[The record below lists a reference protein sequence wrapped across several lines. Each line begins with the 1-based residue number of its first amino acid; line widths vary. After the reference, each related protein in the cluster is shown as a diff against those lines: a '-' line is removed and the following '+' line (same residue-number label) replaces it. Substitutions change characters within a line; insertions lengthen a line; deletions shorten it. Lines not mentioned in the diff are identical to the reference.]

1 MPRTKEAYVP
11 RRVGSVVERA
21 AVPAERLRAW
31 LEVPLSHLP
40 SVVADGDR
48 VLFIS
53 NASGLPQLWT
63 TRVGTPGAIPRPFG
77 ATTDRVGTV
86 DASPTGPEAV
96 VAIDAGGNEHWQ
108 LARVDLDVPSGRGS
122 LHPLTSA
129 PETIHSSGRWVDDG
143 RRYRFSSNAR
153 NPRFFDVWELDAHG
167 GGAPRSLYQAD
178 AYHAIRGAIGDRTL
192 IQRAN
197 TNLDSDLLLLDGG
210 TPALLTPHE
219 EELTI
224 FAAALHREGVLA
236 AANPGREFAAL
247 VRYRPGSGQQE
258 FLREYPGDVE
268 LVEPAPV
275 GELVAL
281 SVNRDGWSEVHLFDL
296 ATREDRILTSGPKGV
311 VGAISWLPDGSG
323 FVYDVSSGE
332 GVDLYRRTVATGKEK
347 RLTGGDVVRPGIP
360 RPPRLAR
367 LRSSDGL
374 SIPYWEYAP
383 ATGVPRGTILS
394 IHGGPE
400 SQSRPGFSPM
410 LGYLVQEGWRVI
422 APNIRGSTGYGRTFV
437 HLDDVRRRP
446 DALRDVREL
455 AEELVR
461 SGKAERGRLG
471 IVGGSYGGFVVLAA
485 AARFPDLW
493 GAAVDLVGIANF
505 VTFLEKTA
513 PWRRRL
519 REDEYGRLD
528 TDREFLVDLSPL
540 THADEIR
547 APLLVVHGRNDPR
560 VPVQEA
566 EQIAASLRHRRRPVE
581 LLVFDDEGHGI
592 VRKENQL
599 TAWSR
604 AAAFLEE
611 HLAPPVSR
619 S

>member
-1 MPRTKEAYVP
+1 MEPSKAR
-11 RRVGSVVERA
+11 S
-21 AVPAERLRAW
+21 ERLRAW
-31 LEVPLSHLP
+31 LDVPLSQLP
-40 SVVADGDR
+40 SVAADGDR
-48 VLFIS
+48 LLFVS
-53 NASGLPQLWT
+53 NATGLPQLWT
-63 TRVGTPGAIPRPFG
+63 TRVGTPNAGPRPFG
-77 ATTDRVGTV
+77 AATERVGAV
-86 DASPTGPEAV
+86 EAAPLGPHAV
-96 VAIDAGGNEHWQ
+96 VAVDAGGNEHWQ
-108 LARVDLDVPSGRGS
+108 LARVDLDAPAGRGS
-122 LHPLTSA
+122 WHALTSD
-129 PETIHSSGRWVDDG
+129 PERIHVPGRWVDDG

-153 NPRFFDVWELDAHG
+153 DPRFFDVWEVDAHG
-167 GGAPRSLYQAD
+167 PGDPRSLYGAD
-178 AYHAIRGAIGDRTL
+178 AYHSVRGAIGDRTL
-192 IQRAN
+192 VQRSN

-210 TPALLTPHE
+210 STHLLTPHDG
-219 EELTI
+219 ELTI
-224 FAAALHREGVLA
+224 LSAALRRDGVLA
-236 AANPGREFAAL
+236 AANPGREFTAL
-247 VRYRPGSGQQE
+247 VRYRAAGAQQE

-275 GELVAL
+275 GDLVAL
-281 SVNRDGWSEVHLFDL
+281 SVNRDGWSEVHLVDL
-296 ATREDRILTSGPKGV
+296 ATREDRVLTSGPKGV
-311 VGAISWLPDGSG
+311 VGAVSWLPDGSA

-332 GVDLYRRTVATGKEK
+332 GIDLYRRTVATGKEK
-347 RLTGGDVVRPGIP
+347 RLTGADVVRPGIP
-360 RPPRLAR
+360 RPPKLAR
-367 LRSSDGL
+367 FRSSDGL
-374 SIPYWEYAP
+374 SIPYWEHAP
-383 ATGVPRGTILS
+383 AQGTPRGTILS

-455 AEELVR
+455 AEVLVR
-461 SGKAERGRLG
+461 EGKAERGRLG
-471 IVGGSYGGFVVLAA
+471 IVGGSYGGYVVLAA

-513 PWRRRL
+513 AWRRRL

-528 TDREFLVDLSPL
+528 VDREFLVDLSPL
-540 THADEIR
+540 THAAEIR

-566 EQIAASLRHRRRPVE
+566 EQIVASLRQRGRPVE

-592 VRKENQL
+592 VRKENQV

-604 AAAFLEE
+604 ASEFLEE
-611 HLAPPVSR
+611 HLVGARANP
-619 S
+619 